1 MKILSFGYIPS
12 NFGGRQSSG
21 LANVIYQ
28 LAYHVAKL
36 NGVEMILAAT
46 DVFVPELHKDGL
58 TILGWTKG
66 MLIKHALMHPV
77 VGAKILVNTF
87 CCKTKYSP
95 LVSILGI
102 FFMRKAWQIFTLP
115 HWLKRYLSRTKAEQK
130 RFWSMYLSSCKC
142 RTIFSIIS
150 GVAPH
155 CDNLASTSA
164 TQRSIEEQ

>member
-66 MLIKHALMHPV
+66 DADKTRSDASCCRGKDISQH
-77 VGAKILVNTF
+77 ILLQN
-87 CCKTKYSP
+87 
-95 LVSILGI
+95 
-102 FFMRKAWQIFTLP
+102 
-115 HWLKRYLSRTKAEQK
+115 
-130 RFWSMYLSSCKC
+130 
-142 RTIFSIIS
+142 
-150 GVAPH
+150 
-155 CDNLASTSA
+155 
-164 TQRSIEEQ
+164 

>member
-77 VGAKILVNTF
+77 VGKDISQHILLQN
-87 CCKTKYSP
+87 
-95 LVSILGI
+95 
-102 FFMRKAWQIFTLP
+102 
-115 HWLKRYLSRTKAEQK
+115 
-130 RFWSMYLSSCKC
+130 
-142 RTIFSIIS
+142 
-150 GVAPH
+150 
-155 CDNLASTSA
+155 
-164 TQRSIEEQ
+164 

>member
-102 FFMRKAWQIFTLP
+102 FFKSLLLDYAIRKVQPQVLHLHGAISPFYLPLIPNNVKVIVTL
-115 HWLKRYLSRTKAEQK
+115 HGNVGDDDRQLSD
-130 RFWSMYLSSCKC
+130 LC
-142 RTIFSIIS
+142 
-150 GVAPH
+150 
-155 CDNLASTSA
+155 
-164 TQRSIEEQ
+164 